1 MTTFCNTKYKCG
13 LCGHKFTSQAIMST
27 NTFGSPDL
35 DLRPPEMQRSTMRM
49 WIAQCPKCGYVHFKI
64 EKNGKKHKSY
74 VKSDDYKTC
83 EGANLLSELASN
95 FYKCALIL
103 LRDDNKKE
111 AYDAFL
117 YAAWACDDHGDEEG
131 SVLCRNKAIALYED
145 NLFKENNNLVL
156 RHIDLLR
163 RVGSFR
169 DAIEFCE
176 SVQFE
181 DELMKKI
188 AKFQRE
194 LSLKED
200 MGCYRVIDSES
211 IL

>member
-13 LCGHKFTSQAIMST
+13 LCGHKFISQAIMST